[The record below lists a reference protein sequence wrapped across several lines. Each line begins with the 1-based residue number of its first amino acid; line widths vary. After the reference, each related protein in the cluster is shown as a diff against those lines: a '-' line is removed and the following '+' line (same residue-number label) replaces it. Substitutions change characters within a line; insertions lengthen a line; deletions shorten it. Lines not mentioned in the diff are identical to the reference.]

1 MKTSASKI
9 VLFLIG
15 LLLSSIALSAQSSD
29 SLYCAPIW
37 KIRKLTAMAYRV
49 PVLDSLVEA
58 QKVENDR
65 LNVIIAGQ
73 EIVMSA
79 RSKQISLLVDDVNK
93 LSQVY
98 SLQIKLTDQEKKEKR
113 QWIGI
118 AIVLGILAVV
128 QVFY

>member
-1 MKTSASKI
+1 
-9 VLFLIG
+9 
-15 LLLSSIALSAQSSD
+15 
-29 SLYCAPIW
+29 
-37 KIRKLTAMAYRV
+37 MAYRV